1 MKTETTTERRRGR
14 RVEARLQIELQL
26 EPGSKTHASDT
37 INISANGVY
46 FRSPRFVA
54 PLTKL
59 GLRLMLPI
67 DGTEQAV
74 GDRHQGVVGPAKTAL
89 LALRDGFGLITN
101 HSCCPGAQVLQVAAK
116 ATKWCWQRD
125 QQNEQYDYGR

>member
-26 EPGSKTHASDT
+26 EPGSTTHASDT

-59 GLRLMLPI
+59 GMRLMLPI
-67 DGTEQAV
+67 DDKTDQAV
-74 GDRHQGVVGPAKTAL
+74 DCQGIVVRCIPEEPAADVEHYEIACYFTDPTPEFRARLGEYVTRHL
-89 LALRDGFGLITN
+89 
-101 HSCCPGAQVLQVAAK
+101 
-116 ATKWCWQRD
+116 
-125 QQNEQYDYGR
+125 